1 MSKKKN
7 RKIIPYRRPHNIN
20 VGMIIFG
27 IIFLYILFN
36 IFAYLRRDRVQFY
49 EVVEG
54 GIVNNKQYT
63 GLILRDEQVRNAQNS
78 GYINYYLRE
87 GKRASVGT
95 RIYSLDETGRL
106 DSLLKENGIENQALP
121 DENLAD
127 LKKQLSSYVLSMSD
141 EKFDSIYDARY
152 SLEASVMEYSS
163 FSALDQLDKISQ
175 DSSLVFEQ
183 VRSDTAGVVSYGIDS
198 YESLQP
204 SDIEAESFNKANYT
218 KNIHKSGDLIES
230 GTPAYKIASSENWS
244 IVFPLSNDDASL
256 YADKTSL
263 SVDFKDY
270 DLKTT
275 ADYSTFTGKDG
286 AVYGKLDM
294 NRYMAQ
300 FIMDRFIDFEIEQLQ
315 AKGLK
320 IPVSAVTEKNFYML
334 PKSYAA
340 QGGDSMDIGFN
351 KEIYDANGTSILFV
365 PANIGFED
373 DEFYYI
379 AVDEEGD
386 FKAGDYIVRPE
397 SSDRYQIGRTS
408 SLKGVYNINKGYT
421 VFTQVEILDSNS
433 EYYTIK
439 NNVTYGLSVYDH
451 IVLDA
456 SSVGEGQL
464 LYQ

>member
-7 RKIIPYRRPHNIN
+7 RKIIPYRKPHNIN

-27 IIFLYILFN
+27 IIFLYMLFN
-36 IFAYLRRDRVQFY
+36 IFAYFRKDHVQVY
-49 EVVEG
+49 EVMEG
-54 GIVNNKQYT
+54 GIGNNKQYT
-63 GLILRDEQVRNAQNS
+63 GLILREEQVRNAQHN

-106 DSLLKENGIENQALP
+106 NSLLKENGVEDAALP
-121 DENLAD
+121 EENLAD
-127 LKKQLSSYVLSMSD
+127 IKKQLSSYVLSRSD
-141 EKFDSIYDARY
+141 DDFNSIYDTKY
-152 SLEASVMEYSS
+152 SLEAAVMEYSS

-183 VRSDTAGVVSYGIDS
+183 VRADISGVVSYGIDS
-198 YESLQP
+198 YESLQT
-204 SDIEAESFNKANYT
+204 SDVEADSFNKANYV

-244 IVFPLSNDDASL
+244 IVFPLSSEDAAL
-256 YADKTSL
+256 YSDKTSL
-263 SVDFKDY
+263 TIDFRDY
-270 DLKTT
+270 DLTTT
-275 ADYSTFTGKDG
+275 AAYSTFTGKDG

-300 FIMDRFIDFEIEQLQ
+300 FIMDRFIEFEIQQPQ

-320 IPVSAVTEKNFYML
+320 IPVTAVTEKNFYMV

-340 QGGDSMDIGFN
+340 QGGDSTDIGFN
-351 KEIYDANGTSILFV
+351 KEVYSADGASVLFV
-365 PANIGFED
+365 PLNEDFED

-379 AVDEEGD
+379 AVDENGD
-386 FKAGDYIVRPE
+386 FKSGDYIVRPD

-408 SLKGVYNINKGYT
+408 SLKGVFNINKGYT
-421 VFTQVEILDSNS
+421 VFTQVEILDSSS
-433 EYYTIK
+433 EYYTVK

>member
-1 MSKKKN
+1 M
-7 RKIIPYRRPHNIN
+7 
-20 VGMIIFG
+20 
-27 IIFLYILFN
+27 L
-36 IFAYLRRDRVQFY
+36 
-49 EVVEG
+49 
-54 GIVNNKQYT
+54 
-63 GLILRDEQVRNAQNS
+63 NAQNS

-163 FSALDQLDKISQ
+163 FSALDQLDKVSQ

-183 VRSDTAGVVSYGIDS
+183 VRSETAGVVSYGIDS

-300 FIMDRFIDFEIEQLQ
+300 FIMDRFIDFEIEQPQ

>member
-1 MSKKKN
+1 M
-7 RKIIPYRRPHNIN
+7 
-20 VGMIIFG
+20 
-27 IIFLYILFN
+27 
-36 IFAYLRRDRVQFY
+36 
-49 EVVEG
+49 
-54 GIVNNKQYT
+54 
-63 GLILRDEQVRNAQNS
+63 
-78 GYINYYLRE
+78 
-87 GKRASVGT
+87 
-95 RIYSLDETGRL
+95 
-106 DSLLKENGIENQALP
+106 
-121 DENLAD
+121 
-127 LKKQLSSYVLSMSD
+127 
-141 EKFDSIYDARY
+141 
-152 SLEASVMEYSS
+152 
-163 FSALDQLDKISQ
+163 
-175 DSSLVFEQ
+175 
-183 VRSDTAGVVSYGIDS
+183 
-198 YESLQP
+198 
-204 SDIEAESFNKANYT
+204 
-218 KNIHKSGDLIES
+218 
-230 GTPAYKIASSENWS
+230 
-244 IVFPLSNDDASL
+244 
-256 YADKTSL
+256 
-263 SVDFKDY
+263 DFKDY

-300 FIMDRFIDFEIEQLQ
+300 FIMDRFIDFEIEQPQ

-351 KEIYDANGTSILFV
+351 KEIYDVNGTSILFV

>member
-1 MSKKKN
+1 M
-7 RKIIPYRRPHNIN
+7 
-20 VGMIIFG
+20 
-27 IIFLYILFN
+27 
-36 IFAYLRRDRVQFY
+36 
-49 EVVEG
+49 
-54 GIVNNKQYT
+54 
-63 GLILRDEQVRNAQNS
+63 
-78 GYINYYLRE
+78 
-87 GKRASVGT
+87 
-95 RIYSLDETGRL
+95 
-106 DSLLKENGIENQALP
+106 
-121 DENLAD
+121 
-127 LKKQLSSYVLSMSD
+127 
-141 EKFDSIYDARY
+141 
-152 SLEASVMEYSS
+152 
-163 FSALDQLDKISQ
+163 
-175 DSSLVFEQ
+175 
-183 VRSDTAGVVSYGIDS
+183 
-198 YESLQP
+198 
-204 SDIEAESFNKANYT
+204 
-218 KNIHKSGDLIES
+218 IES

-300 FIMDRFIDFEIEQLQ
+300 FIMDRFIDFEIEQPQ

-421 VFTQVEILDSNS
+421 QFRQINILAQNEEYTLVEEGTS
-433 EYYTIK
+433 
-439 NNVTYGLSVYDH
+439 YGLTVYDH
-451 IVLDA
+451 IVLNGSAVD
-456 SSVGEGQL
+456 EDEII
-464 LYQ
+464 Y